1 MSESLTIDGHSIGP
15 GEQKTLGLKVA
26 KLPSGTLINIE
37 THVFRS
43 RNPGPTL
50 LVLAGVHGD
59 EINGIEIVRQS
70 IEKQVFSGLPRGNVI
85 AIPVLNVYGFI
96 NFSREV
102 PDGKDVNRSFPG
114 TQRGS
119 LASRVAWILSNKI
132 LPLVDVVLDFHT
144 GGSSRFNYP
153 QIRYSAEDPN
163 ALELAKAFA
172 APYTIASKPIS
183 RSLRHTAMKFGKTVL
198 VYEAGEALRLD
209 GFAINEG
216 LKGLKRVLHHHGMLT
231 SSPKAEEGLFF
242 DKKTWQRAA
251 HSGMFIWQRSS
262 GTYVKKGEILGH
274 IHDTNGIV
282 SYPVTA
288 KIDGY
293 IIGHNNAPVVNLG
306 DPLFHLSPTPGGVM
320 MNM

>member
-1 MSESLTIDGHSIGP
+1 MSESLIIDGHSIAP
-15 GEQKTLGLKVA
+15 GEQKTLGLQVA
-26 KLPSGTLINIE
+26 KLPSGTIINIE
-37 THVFRS
+37 VHVFRS
-43 RNPGPTL
+43 LNPGPTL

-70 IEKQVFSGLPRGNVI
+70 IHQQVFQDLHRGNVI

-132 LPLVDVVLDFHT
+132 LPVIDVGLDFHT

-153 QIRYSAEDPN
+153 QIRYSADDPN
-163 ALELAKAFA
+163 ALELARAFA
-172 APYTIASKPIS
+172 APYTIVSKPIS
-183 RSLRHTAMKFGKTVL
+183 KSLRQTALKSGKTIL

-209 GFAINEG
+209 GYAISEG
-216 LKGLKRVLHHHGMLT
+216 MNGLKRVLLHHGMIPNA
-231 SSPKAEEGLFF
+231 PKAEPGLFF

-251 HSGMFIWQRSS
+251 HSGMFIWQKSS
-262 GTYVKKGEILGH
+262 GTFVKKGEILGY
-274 IHDTNGIV
+274 IHETNGIV
-282 SYPVTA
+282 HYPVKA

-306 DPLFHLSPTPGGVM
+306 DPLFHLSPAPMSIGEG
-320 MNM
+320 